1 MPCYNEHT
9 LTLIESEVRP
19 CMHCNTLSAALA
31 PVQHG
36 QEIDALSLYHVL
48 EQLTD
53 ERHPRGKRYRLAL
66 ILSLLIE
73 GEAGRDD
80 HADREGPRGSAGAQ
94 IGCARCCLVRGS
106 SFRVW
111 RPTAMCCAPWTL
123 IRSPRYSP
131 VG

>member
-1 MPCYNEHT
+1 VPCYNEQT

-19 CMHCNTLSAALA
+19 CMHYNTLSAALA
-31 PVQHG
+31 PVQHW

-80 HADREGPRGSAGAQ
+80 HADRDCRVGPLACRLAAPDVTWCAGAVS
-94 IGCARCCLVRGS
+94 VRGDLQQCVAH
-106 SFRVW
+106 RG
-111 RPTAMCCAPWTL
+111 R
-123 IRSPRYSP
+123 
-131 VG
+131 